1 MQEEDR
7 ASVMAKTADSWLF
20 AKASWPSKTRR
31 DRGAGMAEEVEAE
44 DASLV
49 DDEAPMARVG
59 QLTAKEMVAAP
70 GPSWKLH
77 NGGGGL
83 NSH

>member
-1 MQEEDR
+1 
-7 ASVMAKTADSWLF
+7 
-20 AKASWPSKTRR
+20 
-31 DRGAGMAEEVEAE
+31 MAEEVEAE

-77 NGGGGL
+77 NGGGL